1 MRVIIFVKKTVS
13 AYELNTVKKK
23 DFEQKLFPN
32 VILNIPEILVPYST
46 CLLTLTQSHS

>member
-1 MRVIIFVKKTVS
+1 MRVIIFVKKTVP

-46 CLLTLTQSHS
+46 CLLTLTQSHF